1 MILGEVFQRF
11 VSKSPISVMARGL
24 MERAFNPQRLD
35 EWFEATAES
44 QYTRNLLFSS
54 VFEIMSL
61 VVWGLDHLGLQQAD
75 RARAQHR
82 GGVGAL
88 CGRGSHPADR
98 GTQGDVA

>member
-44 QYTRNLLFSS
+44 QYMLAAVSVCTRN
-54 VFEIMSL
+54 
-61 VVWGLDHLGLQQAD
+61 
-75 RARAQHR
+75 R
-82 GGVGAL
+82 GEVY
-88 CGRGSHPADR
+88 
-98 GTQGDVA
+98 Q